1 MHIRG
6 YRDLLIVTQLHTS
19 INVNMIAFY
28 TFMENITIYAALWN
42 RQRPG
47 ALVEN
52 IQRESLK
59 KKYKRNLWY

>member
-1 MHIRG
+1 
-6 YRDLLIVTQLHTS
+6 
-19 INVNMIAFY
+19 
-28 TFMENITIYAALWN
+28 MENITIYAALWN

-59 KKYKRNLWY
+59 KKSNHVDIYRGMKLGNYQ